1 MTASLLP
8 TFARPFDTALL
19 AVEPLGESVVRL
31 RLAPESGR
39 SMSYREG
46 QFLTVE
52 LPDGDLRSYSMAAP
66 VCDDGTLELHIRLY
80 PNGKFSSLLRDRLGA
95 GDKLK
100 VHGPFGDCTWQA
112 PSSSQTPVLMLAT
125 GTGIA
130 PLKALLEAAL
140 RAGCANPIWV
150 YWGGRKAEDFYLSAH
165 FNALTRWHRNLRFIT
180 VVAPDGDPC
189 WTGER
194 GYVQDVA
201 ARRHPNL
208 DGACVYVCGAPA
220 MVSAAR
226 TRLIDDCRLC
236 AQNFHAD
243 AFVSSTAPPAD
254 PFSAT
259 TAISVL
265 LSSAHD
271 GRREMDLPSGQS
283 LMVSLRDAGLIQ
295 GVCGGNQSC
304 GTCRVTLDPASFSRL
319 KPIERTE
326 RRLLQALE
334 GCGPY
339 DRLSCQIRVEAD
351 LHGIS
356 IELLQTSPTPIHEEV
371 KAT

>member
-1 MTASLLP
+1 MNASLLP
-8 TFARPFDTALL
+8 SFARTFNTALL
-19 AVEPLGESVVRL
+19 AVEPLGETVVRL

-52 LPDGDLRSYSMAAP
+52 LPDGDLRSYSLAAP
-66 VCDDGTLELHIRLY
+66 VRDDGTLELHIRLY
-80 PNGKFSSLLRDRLGA
+80 PNGKFSSLLRNQLGA
-95 GDKLK
+95 GDSLK
-100 VHGPFGDCTWQA
+100 VHGPFGDCTWQVPPSVQA
-112 PSSSQTPVLMLAT
+112 PILMLAT

-130 PLKALLEAAL
+130 PLNALLEAAL
-140 RAGCANPIWV
+140 RVDCANPIWV
-150 YWGGRKAEDFYLSAH
+150 YWGGLKADDFYLAGH
-165 FNALTRWHRNLRFIT
+165 FNTLTRWHRNLRFIP
-180 VVAPDGDPC
+180 VVAPDGDPN

-201 ARRHPNL
+201 ARRHPDL
-208 DGACVYVCGAPA
+208 DDACVYVCGAPA

-226 TRLIDDCRLC
+226 TRLIEDRRLP

-243 AFVSSTAPPAD
+243 AFASSAAPPAD
-254 PFSAT
+254 PFKAA
-259 TAISVL
+259 TAISVS
-265 LSSAHD
+265 LSSTHD

-295 GVCGGNQSC
+295 GICGGNQSC

-334 GCGPY
+334 ECGPY

-351 LHGIS
+351 LDGIS
-356 IELLQTSPTPIHEEV
+356 FALPDQ
-371 KAT
+371 KW